1 MESLCRVTHAGLRS
15 SIVIA
20 SDALSE
26 IVGLYVTATESKV
39 VARELPVD
47 LVQIVT
53 HEYS

>member
-1 MESLCRVTHAGLRS
+1 MERLCWVTHAWLRS

-26 IVGLYVTATESKV
+26 IVGLYASAAESKV

-47 LVQIVT
+47 LVKIIAHQ
-53 HEYS
+53 HG